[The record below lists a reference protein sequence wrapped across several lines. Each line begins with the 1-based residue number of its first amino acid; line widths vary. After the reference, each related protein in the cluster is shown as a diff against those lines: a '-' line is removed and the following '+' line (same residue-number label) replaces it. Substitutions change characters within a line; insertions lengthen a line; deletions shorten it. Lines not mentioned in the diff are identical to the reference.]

1 MAALHYAADTTTSLH
16 RRYHRF
22 TSEPL
27 NSRNPILLEIQES
40 EKLENSEAEIEDV
53 QKFDELREVGV
64 SVPAGV
70 SLDGSV
76 AKNPILKYGLWLVG
90 AFVFQTVCAI
100 WVFNSADIDNKNQI
114 LNGTEEGS
122 VLEVGG
128 NGKGISRVGMENGAI
143 DSIVYVDELEM
154 ERKIEEIRVMAR
166 ETREIE
172 RLGSKKNGLD
182 GEEMDGGIYLKT
194 GIEEEV
200 DDRLVMLRKK
210 LKQTRG
216 KMPVASVGYLKKPNE
231 IKDGVEK
238 GGLDE
243 RESDRALF
251 FKKKYKFKGMSGN
264 PIEKPKGFVGSDDT
278 RFKSGNGDN
287 EQTELSDV
295 DRRASEEEKKKGMS
309 EITESFKNTTKKVAK
324 ERGTSKQGKGKGL
337 AKPKVIDGRPAN
349 EAVKSKKLNAEAVKS
364 RKSSTMDIAVA
375 SDDLS
380 KGNDSLEG
388 NRVEDATSALKSKS
402 GNDFWWSNLP
412 YVLVIV
418 MRRGH
423 DGEGGEGLYTLKTI
437 SSTEDPISHM
447 VAFEDRTDA
456 TNFCYLLQSFFEDLP
471 GFNADVVPLTV
482 NELNEAVKSYA
493 MRVVV
498 VKRGQLQ
505 LYAGQ
510 PLADAETSLRAM
522 IKQG

>member
-1 MAALHYAADTTTSLH
+1 
-16 RRYHRF
+16 
-22 TSEPL
+22 
-27 NSRNPILLEIQES
+27 
-40 EKLENSEAEIEDV
+40 
-53 QKFDELREVGV
+53 
-64 SVPAGV
+64 
-70 SLDGSV
+70 
-76 AKNPILKYGLWLVG
+76 
-90 AFVFQTVCAI
+90 
-100 WVFNSADIDNKNQI
+100 
-114 LNGTEEGS
+114 
-122 VLEVGG
+122 
-128 NGKGISRVGMENGAI
+128 
-143 DSIVYVDELEM
+143 
-154 ERKIEEIRVMAR
+154 
-166 ETREIE
+166 
-172 RLGSKKNGLD
+172 
-182 GEEMDGGIYLKT
+182 
-194 GIEEEV
+194 
-200 DDRLVMLRKK
+200 
-210 LKQTRG
+210 
-216 KMPVASVGYLKKPNE
+216 MPVASVGYLKKPNE
-231 IKDGVEK
+231 VKDGVEK
-238 GGLDE
+238 GELDE
-243 RESDRALF
+243 KESDRALF

-295 DRRASEEEKKKGMS
+295 DRRASEEEKKKGIS

-324 ERGTSKQGKGKGL
+324 ERGTSRQGKGKGL
-337 AKPKVIDGRPAN
+337 AKPKIIMDGLTLIWMMQHYRPDIKPKAVIVSFERLSAPSILRRPAN

-423 DGEGGEGLYTLKTI
+423 DGEGGEGLYTLKSI